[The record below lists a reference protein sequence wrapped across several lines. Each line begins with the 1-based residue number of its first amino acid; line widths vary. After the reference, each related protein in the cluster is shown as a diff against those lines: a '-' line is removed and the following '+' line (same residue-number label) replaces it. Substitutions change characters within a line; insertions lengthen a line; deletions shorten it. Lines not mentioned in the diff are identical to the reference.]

1 MPLFVKEKA
10 KVDLRVVDDTAIVS
24 APNAVILNFILCSSL
39 YFVLL
44 GLTDGRNG
52 FLVNQEM
59 RICCQLM
66 SFR

>member
-39 YFVLL
+39 YFVPL
-44 GLTDGRNG
+44 G
-52 FLVNQEM
+52 
-59 RICCQLM
+59 
-66 SFR
+66 